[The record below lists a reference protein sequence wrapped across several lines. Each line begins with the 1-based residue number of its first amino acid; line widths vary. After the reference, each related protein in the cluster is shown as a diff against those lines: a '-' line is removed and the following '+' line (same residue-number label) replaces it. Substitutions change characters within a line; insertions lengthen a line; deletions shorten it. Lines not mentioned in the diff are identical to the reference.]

1 MWRSLI
7 TAWIIYG
14 CGHPSLEAYR
24 PAVLD
29 RPLQLFHE
37 AVNSAALDGKKA
49 VAAVDNSRLM
59 RHVKDY
65 VAATDARLR
74 ASVSRSGTA
83 PASLP

>member
-14 CGHPSLEAYR
+14 CGHPSFDAYR

-29 RPLQLFHE
+29 RPLQLFYE
-37 AVNSAALDGKKA
+37 TVNSAARDGKKA
-49 VAAVDNSRLM
+49 IAAVDESRLM

-74 ASVSRSGTA
+74 ASIARSGTA